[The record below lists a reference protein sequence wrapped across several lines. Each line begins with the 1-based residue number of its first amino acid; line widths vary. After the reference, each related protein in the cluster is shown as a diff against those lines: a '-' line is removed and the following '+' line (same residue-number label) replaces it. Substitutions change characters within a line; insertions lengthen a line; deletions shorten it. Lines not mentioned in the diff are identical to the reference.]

1 MVSLVLSLLAVG
13 IIGTALILIKSMYM
27 INKKKKSIGVL
38 SSIGLIIFSGII
50 FLGVFVGIDDMRG
63 SKLTE
68 KAISNINVVLG
79 KFKIR
84 EEDKLVK
91 NENAEPDKYNS
102 QKDGVNTLKYTP
114 PEEMESKEETE
125 AVEKDKEINT
135 NISTENTN
143 INREDNTETSS
154 TDNTNKVGNTSTSA
168 VDNTYPAEIVDYK
181 LRDVGNH
188 TTSLVYSIKNNSDK
202 TIYTYK
208 IIILLYDDNGK
219 PVYIKSNEGISDNM
233 IQEVHHDYNIYAN
246 EIKGA
251 TADIIKSDKVKKVK
265 IVISEVQYVGTSEIW
280 VNPEINNIIQNKNKF

>member
-1 MVSLVLSLLAVG
+1 MGSLVLSLLAIG

-27 INKKKKSIGVL
+27 INKKKKSIGFL

-50 FLGVFVGIDDMRG
+50 FLGIFVGIDDMRG
-63 SKLTE
+63 TKLTE

-79 KFKIR
+79 NFKIR
-84 EEDKLVK
+84 EDDKLVK
-91 NENAEPDKYNS
+91 NESVEPDKYNS
-102 QKDGVNTLKYTP
+102 QKDGVNTLKYTS
-114 PEEMESKEETE
+114 PEEIESKDETE
-125 AVEKDKEINT
+125 AVEKGKETNT
-135 NISTENTN
+135 NISTENIN
-143 INREDNTETSS
+143 INKEDNTVTSS
-154 TDNTNKVGNTSTSA
+154 TDNTNKAGNTSSSP

-219 PVYIKSNEGISDNM
+219 PVYVKSNGGISDNM
-233 IQEVHHDYNIYAN
+233 IQEVHHDYNIYSG
-246 EIKGA
+246 ETKGA
-251 TADIIKSDKVKKVK
+251 TADIIKAENIKKVK

-280 VNPEINNIIQNKNKF
+280 VNPEINNILQNKNKF